1 MNPSL
6 SLEEETVTEMINVRE
21 ASPVLK
27 TTVATS
33 GPGQILHGTAA
44 PTNKKS
50 CIEMLDA
57 RELVLILI
65 AINNQFHLSLRPDS
79 RVSTSVRR
87 NSG

>member
-1 MNPSL
+1 MNPSF
-6 SLEEETVTEMINVRE
+6 SWEEETVTKMINVRE
-21 ASPVLK
+21 VSPVLK

-50 CIEMLDA
+50 YIEMLDA

-65 AINNQFHLSLRPDS
+65 AINNQFHL
-79 RVSTSVRR
+79 
-87 NSG
+87 